1 MLDGQMVLE
10 ICGSSSTA
18 HTLHAQLAHRHASIQ
33 WPTSG
38 IRLQTKKLPGAVLV
52 SVWIAQ
58 QLLAPGQEVIFVSH
72 TGAGVNKWTLH
83 GGGEGRAGYRGWIT
97 GCF

>member
-33 WPTSG
+33 RPTGG
-38 IRLQTKKLPGAVLV
+38 IRLQTKKLPGAVLMG
-52 SVWIAQ
+52 VWMAE
-58 QLLAPGQEVIFVSH
+58 QLLAARQEIVLVGH
-72 TGAGVNKWTLH
+72 TGAAVNKLVLDGW
-83 GGGEGRAGYRGWIT
+83 GEGRARIT
-97 GCF
+97 AYFWV